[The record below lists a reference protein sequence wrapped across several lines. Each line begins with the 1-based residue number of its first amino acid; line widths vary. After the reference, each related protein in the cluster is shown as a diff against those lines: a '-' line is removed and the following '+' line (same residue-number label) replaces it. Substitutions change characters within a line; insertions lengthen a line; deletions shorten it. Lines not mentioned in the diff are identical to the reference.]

1 MPRPKLNLKSLDFV
15 RADPT
20 YSDLDICISTN
31 SNGIPETDIYQFLHE
46 KKGVINAKVSY
57 GIL

>member
-1 MPRPKLNLKSLDFV
+1 MPGPKLNLKSLDFV

-31 SNGIPETDIYQFLHE
+31 SNDIPGIDIYQFFQE
-46 KKGVINAKVSY
+46 KNSDEE
-57 GIL
+57 